1 MTVYRKTK
9 IYFFVIL
16 LTLFVLFL
24 YIRPYLFHSQKN
36 FISNFIVKE
45 NLKNRNLQVRKDPK
59 ILRVSVGPWNNST
72 TTNDDNI

>member
-16 LTLFVLFL
+16 FVLFL
-24 YIRPYLFHSQKN
+24 YIGPYLFHSLKN

-59 ILRVSVGPWNNST
+59 IPRVSVGPWNNST